1 MTAPSPALRL
11 LTLCWNVP
19 LGVYFLFCFIIHFP
33 ILLPIWGKSSCLHI
47 CPERQSAF
55 MYRNQELAMCQQGGV
70 TAWYF
75 QIRLSVHCCPQML
88 LGKVS
93 ASILRYPCENFSKS
107 CHDIGNHFS
116 SAVDVILTWW
126 PHTVRVRLETL
137 QLFCVISFMCSH
149 LTSVEE
155 FKPFCR
161 SLEPYSDTGL
171 HWQGRLSPCR
181 KGIQFWREKKIWTL
195 GTCVGHLKLVNS
207 NFKSC
212 INCYKIII

>member
-1 MTAPSPALRL
+1 MLECPTRGLFSVLFHYSFPHSPSYLRQIKLPPHLPRKAECIYVQKSEVSHVSAGRGYCLILSDQALCTL
-11 LTLCWNVP
+11 L
-19 LGVYFLFCFIIHFP
+19 
-33 ILLPIWGKSSCLHI
+33 SSN
-47 CPERQSAF
+47 A
-55 MYRNQELAMCQQGGV
+55 A
-70 TAWYF
+70 
-75 QIRLSVHCCPQML
+75 
-88 LGKVS
+88 GKVS

-171 HWQGRLSPCR
+171 H
-181 KGIQFWREKKIWTL
+181 
-195 GTCVGHLKLVNS
+195 
-207 NFKSC
+207 
-212 INCYKIII
+212 